1 MKSFNTV
8 LFESIFVGAL
18 LVVLYTLVEYITK
31 NLLKFTNIPSF
42 VLLFLSGALFH
53 LICEYT
59 GINVWYV
66 REYNKL
72 LI

>member
-18 LVVLYTLVEYITK
+18 LVVLYTLVEYIAK
-31 NLLKFTNIPSF
+31 NILNVTNIPSF
-42 VLLFLSGALFH
+42 ALLFLSGALFH

>member
-8 LFESIFVGAL
+8 FLEAIFVGAL
-18 LVVLYTLVEYITK
+18 LIVVYASVEFTL
-31 NLLKFTNIPSF
+31 NLLNYKNTHPF

-66 REYNKL
+66 REYNKIL
-72 LI
+72 V